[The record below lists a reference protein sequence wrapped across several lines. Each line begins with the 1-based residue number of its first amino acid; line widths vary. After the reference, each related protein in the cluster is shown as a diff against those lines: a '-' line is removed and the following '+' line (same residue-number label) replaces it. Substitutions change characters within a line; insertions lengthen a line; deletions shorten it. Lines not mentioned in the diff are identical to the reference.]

1 MSNLFNVLL
10 VYVFLFLFELLRNQI
25 RIETLISPCGAKAK
39 TSVWS
44 GGVMSRTYYV
54 DYGYTGKGTTK
65 TTSRSGEVKVKKAP
79 SCKNR
84 FYYITRTAHYANHKD
99 SIHEKV
105 EYVAS
110 GNMPSFALG
119 RPDRFWE
126 AAHDYERKNGRTAAS
141 LVIALPKELTSEQ
154 RIELTEALIKQFTD
168 EFNFPYTAAIHNHV
182 GEIGGQ
188 DQPHLHIMYCERS
201 VDEHN
206 RTAKQFFSRYNEV
219 EPENGGAQKITPDV
233 RGKGKTIINEVRVT
247 SEVTI
252 NEYLEKYAPTKIVT
266 IKGIDVEVP
275 NRVSCLHHED
285 YNRIH
290 GTELK
295 PVPMIPKSLLR
306 LDLNRTFDDDEKNQ
320 AYQAKLAER
329 ERAINEVNELREY
342 NNFEMYQTYYYAELE
357 RRKQAENQAQ
367 QSSQREVTADSTS
380 LTKHLKYMNAYAD
393 DVIFWSK
400 KQDEFW
406 SKNDYQH
413 AVSYM
418 SNKYSSLHMSLDKQN
433 LQQLE
438 QTADLIHNDKCLLD
452 ALRRAGYE
460 RMTTTT
466 TMTVNNAL
474 TSTER
479 KIEHIK
485 NPVSDK
491 TKEIDNNLT
500 YQNDDSPSPDF

>member
-1 MSNLFNVLL
+1 M
-10 VYVFLFLFELLRNQI
+10 
-25 RIETLISPCGAKAK
+25 
-39 TSVWS
+39 
-44 GGVMSRTYYV
+44 YYF
-54 DYGYTGKGTTK
+54 DYAYTGKGTTK
-65 TTSRSGEVKVKKAP
+65 IKAKSGATKVKKAP

-84 FYYITRTAHYANHKD
+84 FHYITRTAHYKNHKD
-99 SIHEKV
+99 NLHEKV
-105 EYVAS
+105 EYVKS
-110 GNMPSFALG
+110 GNMPSFAEN
-119 RPDRFWE
+119 RPDLFWE
-126 AAHDYERKNGRTAAS
+126 ATHNYERKNARTAAS
-141 LVIALPKELTSEQ
+141 QVIALPKELTVQQ
-154 RIELTEALIKQFTD
+154 RIELAEALIKKFTE
-168 EFNFPYTAAIHNHV
+168 EFNFPYTAAIHNHT

-206 RTAKQFFSRYNEV
+206 RTAEQFFSRYNDKD
-219 EPENGGAQKITPDV
+219 PASGGAQKITPDV
-233 RGKGKTIINEVRVT
+233 RGKGKTIINEMRVDT
-247 SEVTI
+247 EVII
-252 NEYLEKYAPTKIVT
+252 NEHLEKYAPTKIVN

-275 NRVSCLHHED
+275 NTVSCLHHED

-290 GTELK
+290 GTNLK

-306 LDLNRTFDDDEKNQ
+306 LDPDLTFKDKDKNA

-357 RRKQAENQAQ
+357 RRKQAEKQAQ

-400 KQDEFW
+400 KQDESW
-406 SKNDYQH
+406 SKNDYQQ

-418 SNKYSSLHMSLDKQN
+418 SNKYSPLHMSLDKQN

-438 QTADLIHNDKCLLD
+438 QTAILVNNDKSLLD
-452 ALRRAGYE
+452 SLKNAGFG
-460 RMTTTT
+460 RITTS
-466 TMTVNNAL
+466 TMTVVSNAK
-474 TSTER
+474 TSIER

-485 NPVSDK
+485 NKILDQSTSKDSSQRHDHK
-491 TKEIDNNLT
+491 K
-500 YQNDDSPSPDF
+500 NDHSPDPDF

>member
-1 MSNLFNVLL
+1 M
-10 VYVFLFLFELLRNQI
+10 
-25 RIETLISPCGAKAK
+25 
-39 TSVWS
+39 
-44 GGVMSRTYYV
+44 YYF
-54 DYGYTGKGTTK
+54 DYAYTGKGTTK
-65 TTSRSGEVKVKKAP
+65 VKTKAGTKVKKAA

-84 FYYITRTAHYANHKD
+84 FHYITRTAHYKNHKD
-99 SIHEKV
+99 NLHEKV
-105 EYVAS
+105 EFVKS
-110 GNMPSFALG
+110 GNMPSFAEN
-119 RPDRFWE
+119 RPDIFWE
-126 AAHDYERKNGRTAAS
+126 AAHNYERKNARTAAS
-141 LVIALPKELTSEQ
+141 QVIALPKELTVQQ
-154 RIELTEALIKQFTD
+154 RIELAEALIKKFTE
-168 EFNFPYTAAIHNHV
+168 EFNFPYTAAIHNHT

-206 RTAKQFFSRYNEV
+206 RTAEQFFSRYNDKD
-219 EPENGGAQKITPDV
+219 PANGGAQKITPDV
-233 RGKGKTIINEVRVT
+233 RGKGKTIINEMRVDT
-247 SEVTI
+247 EVII
-252 NEYLEKYAPTKIVT
+252 NEHLEKYAPTKIVKN

-275 NRVSCLHHED
+275 NTVSCLHHED
-285 YNRIH
+285 YNKIH
-290 GTELK
+290 GTNLK
-295 PVPMIPKSLLR
+295 AVPMIPKSLLR
-306 LDLNRTFDDDEKNQ
+306 LDPNLTFKDKDKNA

-357 RRKQAENQAQ
+357 RRKQAEKQAQ

-400 KQDEFW
+400 KQDESW
-406 SKNDYQH
+406 SKNDYQQ

-418 SNKYSSLHMSLDKQN
+418 SNKYSPLHMSLDKQN

>member
-1 MSNLFNVLL
+1 MC
-10 VYVFLFLFELLRNQI
+10 I
-25 RIETLISPCGAKAK
+25 RDSH
-39 TSVWS
+39 
-44 GGVMSRTYYV
+44 
-54 DYGYTGKGTTK
+54 
-65 TTSRSGEVKVKKAP
+65 
-79 SCKNR
+79 
-84 FYYITRTAHYANHKD
+84 YITRTAHYKNHKD
-99 SIHEKV
+99 NLHEKV
-105 EYVAS
+105 EFVKS
-110 GNMPSFALG
+110 GNMPSFAEK
-119 RPDRFWE
+119 RPDLFWE
-126 AAHDYERKNGRTAAS
+126 ATHNYERKNARTAAS
-141 LVIALPKELTSEQ
+141 QVIALPKELTVQQ
-154 RIELTEALIKQFTD
+154 RIELAEALIKKFTE
-168 EFNFPYTAAIHNHV
+168 EFNFPYTAAIHNHT

-206 RTAKQFFSRYNEV
+206 RTAEQFFSRYNDKD
-219 EPENGGAQKITPDV
+219 PANGGAQKITPDV
-233 RGKGKTIINEVRVT
+233 RGKGKTIINEMRVDT
-247 SEVTI
+247 EVII
-252 NEYLEKYAPTKIVT
+252 NEHLEKYAPTKIVN

-275 NRVSCLHHED
+275 NTVSCLHHED
-285 YNRIH
+285 YNKIH
-290 GTELK
+290 STNLK
-295 PVPMIPKSLLR
+295 AVPMIPKSLLR
-306 LDLNRTFDDDEKNQ
+306 LDPDLTFDDEAKNT
-320 AYQAKLAER
+320 AYQEKLAER
-329 ERAINEVNELREY
+329 ERAINEVNDLREY

-357 RRKQAENQAQ
+357 RRKQAEKQAQ

-400 KQDEFW
+400 KQDESW
-406 SKNDYQH
+406 SKNDYQQ

-418 SNKYSSLHMSLDKQN
+418 SNKYSPLHMSLDKQN

>member
-1 MSNLFNVLL
+1 M
-10 VYVFLFLFELLRNQI
+10 
-25 RIETLISPCGAKAK
+25 
-39 TSVWS
+39 
-44 GGVMSRTYYV
+44 YYF
-54 DYGYTGKGTTK
+54 DYAYTGKGIIK
-65 TTSRSGEVKVKKAP
+65 IKAKSGATKVKKAA

-84 FYYITRTAHYANHKD
+84 FHYITRTAHYKNHKD
-99 SIHEKV
+99 NLHEKV
-105 EYVAS
+105 EFVKS
-110 GNMPSFALG
+110 GNMPSFAEK
-119 RPDRFWE
+119 RPDLFWE
-126 AAHDYERKNGRTAAS
+126 AAHIYERKNARTAAS
-141 LVIALPKELTSEQ
+141 QVIALPKELSVQQ
-154 RIELTEALIKQFTD
+154 RIELAEALIKQFTD
-168 EFNFPYTAAIHNHV
+168 EFNFPYTAAIHNHT

-206 RTAKQFFSRYNEV
+206 RTAEQFFSRYNDKD
-219 EPENGGAQKITPDV
+219 PASGGAQKITPDV
-233 RGKGKTIINEVRVT
+233 RGKGKTIINEMRVDT
-247 SEVTI
+247 EVII
-252 NEYLEKYAPTKIVT
+252 NEHLEKYAPTKIVN

-275 NRVSCLHHED
+275 NTVSCLHHED

-290 GTELK
+290 GTNLK

-306 LDLNRTFDDDEKNQ
+306 LDPDLTFKDKDKNA

-357 RRKQAENQAQ
+357 RRKQAEKQAQ

-400 KQDEFW
+400 KQDESW
-406 SKNDYQH
+406 SKNDYQQ

-418 SNKYSSLHMSLDKQN
+418 SNKYSPLHMSLDKQN

>member
-1 MSNLFNVLL
+1 M
-10 VYVFLFLFELLRNQI
+10 
-25 RIETLISPCGAKAK
+25 
-39 TSVWS
+39 
-44 GGVMSRTYYV
+44 YYF
-54 DYGYTGKGTTK
+54 DYAYTGKGTTK
-65 TTSRSGEVKVKKAP
+65 VKTKSGTKVKKAP

-84 FYYITRTAHYANHKD
+84 FHYITRTAHYKNHKD
-99 SIHEKV
+99 NIHEKV
-105 EYVAS
+105 EYVKS
-110 GNMPSFALG
+110 GNMPSFAEK
-119 RPDRFWE
+119 RPDLFWE
-126 AAHDYERKNGRTAAS
+126 SAHIYERKNARTAAS
-141 LVIALPKELTSEQ
+141 LVIALPKELSVQQ
-154 RIELTEALIKQFTD
+154 RIELSETLIKQFTD

-206 RTAKQFFSRYNEV
+206 RTAEQFFSRYNDA
-219 EPENGGAQKITPDV
+219 EPEKGGAQKITPDV
-233 RGKGKTIINEVRVT
+233 RGKGKTIINEMRVDT
-247 SEVTI
+247 EVII
-252 NEYLEKYAPTKIVT
+252 NEYLKKYAPTKIIN

-275 NRVSCLHHED
+275 NTVSCLHHED
-285 YNRIH
+285 YNKIH
-290 GTELK
+290 STNLK
-295 PVPMIPKSLLR
+295 AVPMIPKSLLR
-306 LDLNRTFDDDEKNQ
+306 LDPDLTFDDEAKNT
-320 AYQAKLAER
+320 AYQEKLAER
-329 ERAINEVNELREY
+329 ERAINEVNDLREY

-357 RRKQAENQAQ
+357 RRKQAEKQAQ

-400 KQDEFW
+400 KQDESW
-406 SKNDYQH
+406 SKNDYQQ

-418 SNKYSSLHMSLDKQN
+418 SNKYSPLHMSLDKQN

-460 RMTTTT
+460 RMTATT